1 MTGWAKEFPST
12 FITIWRE
19 QCSQNRIRLWEEKKS
34 ENSIETEFDAKYWVC
49 CYTDSQELSN
59 CHGNFYHQE
68 VIGWQSSW
76 FEIILG
82 SQDSISHHE
91 SKFHTNDCQI
101 CCQLF
106 CHLFFFLYSIEYEAP
121 LKKIMEKEIIASAR
135 TRVCK
140 PKCKINL
147 KTISW
152 DLYVLKNLF

>member
-1 MTGWAKEFPST
+1 MQNSSLSYPNCNYHKRRLLLTYKSQWQA
-12 FITIWRE
+12 E
-19 QCSQNRIRLWEEKKS
+19 QRNSRQHLSQYDVNSLSKQDTLVRKKKS

-106 CHLFFFLYSIEYEAP
+106 CQLFFFYIL
-121 LKKIMEKEIIASAR
+121 LNMKH
-135 TRVCK
+135 
-140 PKCKINL
+140 L
-147 KTISW
+147 
-152 DLYVLKNLF
+152 